1 MAITMYVNDD
11 PNASGANV
19 VFMTALGL
27 ALVILALILYRPLF
41 QKHADAAGSNG
52 DPRWTRRTLVVL
64 QLLIAFNAIG
74 GSMYAFGGA
83 PDVPREWLE
92 GTPFDSYLV
101 PGLILLVA
109 VGGAMTIATGS
120 LLVRHPRAPEASIA
134 AGLVLIGWI
143 TVQMLII
150 VPEGSFSLLQPTMVV
165 AGLVI
170 IAFGWRLNRLS
181 EYSQPV
187 DD

>member
-19 VFMTALGL
+19 IFMTGL
-27 ALVILALILYRPLF
+27 AFALAILALILYRPLF
-41 QKHADAAGSNG
+41 RKHEHAAGSNG
-52 DPRWTRRTLVVL
+52 DPRWTRRTLVAL
-64 QLLIAFNAIG
+64 QLLVAVNAIG
-74 GSMYAFGGA
+74 GSIYAFGGA

-101 PGLILLVA
+101 PGVILLVA
-109 VGGAMTIATGS
+109 VGGAMTVAAGS
-120 LLVRHPRAPEASIA
+120 LLLRHPRAPEASIG

-150 VPEGSFSLLQPTMVV
+150 VPDGGFSLLQPTMLIAAWSSSPA
-165 AGLVI
+165 AGDYRPPQSR
-170 IAFGWRLNRLS
+170 GT
-181 EYSQPV
+181 
-187 DD
+187 